1 MTFVEKISKK
11 KFELISFI
19 LFIYIVL
26 NLLEGDRGLLS
37 YFKNINVKNEL
48 IIEKKALSSSLES
61 IEKKNYLLTEI
72 IDLDYLEILYRKK
85 FMLGKENE
93 KIFTIK
99 N

>member
-37 YFKNINVKNEL
+37 YFKNIKVKNEL
-48 IIEKKALSSSLES
+48 IIEKKVLSSSLES

>member
-1 MTFVEKISKK
+1 M
-11 KFELISFI
+11 
-19 LFIYIVL
+19 
-26 NLLEGDRGLLS
+26 
-37 YFKNINVKNEL
+37 

>member
-1 MTFVEKISKK
+1 MVFIEKINKK
-11 KFELISFI
+11 KFELICFI
-19 LFIYIVL
+19 LFIYIAL
-26 NLLEGDRGLLS
+26 NLLEGDRGLFS
-37 YFKNINVKNEL
+37 YFKNIKVKNEL
-48 IIEKKALSSSLES
+48 LIKKKILSSSLES

>member
-1 MTFVEKISKK
+1 MAFVEKISKK
-11 KFELISFI
+11 KFELISLI
-19 LFIYIVL
+19 LFIYITL